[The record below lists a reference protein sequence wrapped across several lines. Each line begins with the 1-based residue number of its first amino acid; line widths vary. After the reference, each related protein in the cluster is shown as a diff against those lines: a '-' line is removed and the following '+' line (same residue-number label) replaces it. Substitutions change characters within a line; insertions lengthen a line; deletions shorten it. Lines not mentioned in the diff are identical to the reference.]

1 MFKMSNF
8 FSVGAFVLLTLLLFS
23 TSGFSQNKQVKE
35 TEMSEPLPKGDWSIV
50 YHPYLGDD
58 FQDAPVIV
66 QSVSAKRL
74 AAEKFEI
81 QNISSKPVKSVY
93 VKWLVYE
100 NQNRNKVLQQ
110 GRTKLLRFHDDLPSG
125 VMGTVIMRVVSFAD
139 FYKNFLTNGQLN
151 RSLDIDLLVDEV
163 IFADGSTWK
172 WEDGRSPDIKQ
183 EFVKDISQLQDCARQ
198 FCKPRPSTGV
208 RGAVVYSCAA
218 SENNERCVPEGNFDC
233 RNQSCIRPGNG
244 NGEGPVIVLD

>member
-8 FSVGAFVLLTLLLFS
+8 FSVGAFGLLTLLFS
-23 TSGFSQNKQVKE
+23 ISGFSQNKQVKE
-35 TEMSEPLPKGDWSIV
+35 AELSEPLPKGDWSIV

-58 FQDAPVIV
+58 FQNAPVIV

-81 QNISSKPVKSVY
+81 QNISDKPVKSVY
-93 VKWLVYE
+93 VKWIVYE
-100 NQNRNKVLQQ
+100 NQDRSKVLQQ
-110 GRTKLLRFHDDLPSG
+110 GRTRLLRFHNELPSG
-125 VMGTVIMRVVSFAD
+125 IMGSITTRVVSFGD
-139 FYKNFLTNGQLN
+139 FYKNFLVNGQLN
-151 RSLDIDLLVDEV
+151 KNFDIDLLVDEV

-183 EFVKDISQLQDCARQ
+183 ELVKDISQLQDCAKQ
-198 FCKPRPSTGV
+198 FCKSRPSSGV

-218 SENNERCVPEGNFDC
+218 SESNERCVPSGDFEC
-233 RNQSCIRPGNG
+233 ANQSCVRPSTGG
-244 NGEGPVIVLD
+244 GGPAIILD